1 MLYLRYNNILR
12 TAFIVGKKII
22 MAKRILLGVA
32 LLMLVATCGGHQRRA
47 GAARPE
53 VVASFQLGTGAEL
66 RLLSDGNLSQLE
78 LYYGGDLQELVGTA
92 NTDYVRSDSGQITLD
107 TITDTALAPAYVVRT
122 FDRSSTYGAE
132 VWYLLSPYRRDDPD
146 GPWNIVKVPD
156 EKPTLQ
162 SVGQYIR

>member
-1 MLYLRYNNILR
+1 
-12 TAFIVGKKII
+12 
-22 MAKRILLGVA
+22 MAKKLSFVLA
-32 LLMLVATCGGHQRRA
+32 LLTLTAACGNRQPQTNSPQ
-47 GAARPE
+47 PE
-53 VVASFQLGTGAEL
+53 VVASFPLGSATEL

-92 NTDYVRSDSGQITLD
+92 NTDYVRNDNGQIVLD
-107 TITDTALAPAYVVRT
+107 TLTDTVLEPAYVVRT

-146 GPWNIVKVPD
+146 GPWNIVKVPN

>member
-1 MLYLRYNNILR
+1 
-12 TAFIVGKKII
+12 
-22 MAKRILLGVA
+22 MAKKLLSVLA
-32 LLMLVATCGGHQRRA
+32 LLTLTAACGNRQPQPVSPQ
-47 GAARPE
+47 PE
-53 VVASFQLGTGAEL
+53 VVASFPLGADAEL

-92 NTDYVRSDSGQITLD
+92 NTDYLRNNEGHIVLD
-107 TITDTALAPAYVVRT
+107 TLTDTALAPAYVVRT

-132 VWYLLSPYRRDDPD
+132 VWYLLSPYRRDNPD

-162 SVGQYIR
+162 SVEQYIR